1 MSKSKDKKKSS
12 QMILRVEKHEKDAFI
27 DKCKALDSSAARELR
42 RFMRE
47 FVATDPAK
55 VAPDREAV
63 AEADPAEADPAE
75 ADPAEADPA
84 EAGPAEA
91 NAAEANLPE
100 PNLPEPNL
108 PEPSLP
114 EAGLAEA
121 VVIGEDVAKPK
132 KKAKK
137 K

>member
-47 FVATDPAK
+47 FVAANPAT
-55 VAPDREAV
+55 VVPDREAV
-63 AEADPAEADPAE
+63 
-75 ADPAEADPA
+75 A

-100 PNLPEPNL
+100 P
-108 PEPSLP
+108 SLP
-114 EAGLAEA
+114 EAGAAEA
-121 VVIGEDVAKPK
+121 VAVGEDVAKPK

>member
-63 AEADPAEADPAE
+63 AEADPAEA
-75 ADPAEADPA
+75 
-84 EAGPAEA
+84 
-91 NAAEANLPE
+91 NAAEA
-100 PNLPEPNL
+100 NLPEPNL

-114 EAGLAEA
+114 EAGLTEA

>member
-63 AEADPAEADPAE
+63 AEADPAEAG
-75 ADPAEADPA
+75 PA

>member
-47 FVATDPAK
+47 FVATDPA
-55 VAPDREAV
+55 EA
-63 AEADPAEADPAE
+63 
-75 ADPAEADPA
+75 
-84 EAGPAEA
+84 
-91 NAAEANLPE
+91 
-100 PNLPEPNL
+100 NL

-114 EAGLAEA
+114 EAGAAEA
-121 VVIGEDVAKPK
+121 VAVGEDVAKPK

-137 K
+137 SKARAQNWPSWAVRRGF